1 MAGQVERDDPDR
13 GDHGVQR
20 ASAPDQRLRADG
32 QAARHRPAYGEDAD
46 GGEGRD
52 DQEHRAP
59 AEQVDQRAGDERAGD
74 RRHHP
79 GRGEQREDARAQV
92 RRVRRRPPRRTSPSA
107 RLRRPDPAA
116 ADRRRGPPS
125 SRRTRRRGDRPR
137 SRCRPRVTGRLAPR
151 ASLQMPPMTIPT
163 IAAVS
168 MPDDRDRV
176 ERLAAE
182 LPRHARHRQAD
193 RDRLEREHG
202 DQRQQPD
209 RDGAVLLVEGTRR
222 SVGPGHG
229 HGRQS
234 TTSSM
239 VEVKWITPSC

>member
-1 MAGQVERDDPDR
+1 MAGQVEGDDPDR

-20 ASAPDQRLRADG
+20 TTAPDERLRADG
-32 QAARHRPAYGEDAD
+32 QVARHRSSYGQDAD
-46 GGEGRD
+46 GCEGRD

-59 AEQVDQRAGDERAGD
+59 AEEVDQCAGDERAGD

-92 RRVRRRPPRRTSPSA
+92 RRVAVGHRDVERRQRC
-107 RLRRPDPAA
+107 PAA
-116 ADRRRGPPS
+116 ETLQQPTADQDLHRAGEPGDEETGHEADAAQRHGQAGAAGIAPDASDDHPDDRG
-125 SRRTRRRGDRPR
+125 GEH
-137 SRCRPRVTGRLAPR
+137 
-151 ASLQMPPMTIPT
+151 
-163 IAAVS
+163 
-168 MPDDRDRV
+168 PDDRDRV
-176 ERLAAE
+176 ERLPAE
-182 LPRHARHRQAD
+182 VARHARHRQAD

-202 DQRQQPD
+202 DQRQQTD

-239 VEVKWITPSC
+239 VEVKWKTPSC